1 MAVMQGNEVATNYA
15 VDREGAL
22 WVRMPKGDWRYVT
35 NTGELSWD
43 THYMP
48 PEEYAPYVELDE
60 AAGRTLSRGL
70 SV

>member
-1 MAVMQGNEVATNYA
+1 
-15 VDREGAL
+15 
-22 WVRMPKGDWRYVT
+22 MPKGDWRYVT